1 MVICLFLAGG
11 LCPLRCTT
19 IRTARTDDQAK
30 NALYANFFL
39 LILRRM
45 EHLQTYLKTHKAK
58 PLAEAVGISQSY
70 LSDMKKGNRS
80 PSLRVAVAI
89 EDATEGAV
97 PVRAW
102 VSK

>member
-1 MVICLFLAGG
+1 MLLFRMG
-11 LCPLRCTT
+11 
-19 IRTARTDDQAK
+19 RTSVQAE
-30 NALYANFFL
+30 NALAAKLFS

-45 EHLQTYLKTHKAK
+45 EQLQTYLKTHKAK

-97 PVRAW
+97 PVRSW